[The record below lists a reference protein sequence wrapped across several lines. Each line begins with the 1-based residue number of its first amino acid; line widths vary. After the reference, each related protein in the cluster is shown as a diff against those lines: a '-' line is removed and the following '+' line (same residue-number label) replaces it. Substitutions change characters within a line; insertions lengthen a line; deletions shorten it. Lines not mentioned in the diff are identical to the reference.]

1 MGKAYTRFQ
10 TKTAQKPYPDGVT
23 ETYIANIRKYI
34 PPRVTLFFILKMSAI
49 TREYSQLIITLR

>member
-10 TKTAQKPYPDGVT
+10 TKTTQKPYPDGVA

-34 PPRVTLFFILKMSAI
+34 PPPGYCLFHLKDERDYSRV
-49 TREYSQLIITLR
+49 